1 MIFLCCRE
9 KDSLSSKKHIVF
21 INYIDTAYYIVCDL
35 MFQTLF
41 LRCSAKAICRPAE
54 INACVWLLLVRYNIY
69 ERELKTRN
77 VHTCIVTVT
86 TEADM
91 AYITIR
97 MQDLNLSWVHVI
109 LVH

>member
-35 MFQTLF
+35 MFQSLF

-54 INACVWLLLVRYNIY
+54 INARVWLLLVRYNIY

-77 VHTCIVTVT
+77 AHTCIVTVT